1 MWELIRINKRKSLFV
16 LILMFILM
24 VSFSGAIGA
33 GFYTYY
39 GGINIDWVPGMLWG
53 ALIGIL
59 LWAVQA
65 AVAYFAGDDIVLH
78 FNMAVVVTP
87 ESYPQLY
94 NIVEEMKIA
103 AGLAVMPE
111 IYIVQSEGLNAFAT
125 GIRPEKTAIC
135 VTRGLVENLTRD
147 ELQGV
152 IAHEMSHI
160 LNRDVLFMTFAGVML
175 GTITM
180 LSNVM
185 LRGTVF
191 ANSNSRRSRK
201 KGGFSG
207 GHPLV
212 ILIILLF
219 AIVAPILARIF
230 YFTISKKREY
240 LADASAARLTRYPIG
255 LASALEKIAKH
266 SSVDFVSKITA
277 PMFIVNPRFTGGDE
291 DSLFAAST
299 HPPIYKRIA
308 ILTQLQHS
316 GKVSLE
322 NYQKLYEKE
331 LETSGLFSKTTLESD
346 KSEAARAES
355 TEKITEFTESRK
367 DVADVI
373 LANTGFKILTCE
385 CGLKIKLPPSDLRMK
400 VICPRCRK
408 ELSVSGESA
417 AMSGNGGNELVFMR
431 KNKNSWESFPCQCG
445 KFTFQL
451 SPLFRGTYAVCKR
464 CGTKVKIEYP
474 E

>member
-24 VSFSGAIGA
+24 VSLSGAIGA
-33 GFYTYY
+33 GFYSF
-39 GGINIDWVPGMLWG
+39 DWVKGMLWG

-59 LWAVQA
+59 LWAIQA

-111 IYIVQSEGLNAFAT
+111 IYIIESTGMNAFAT

-135 VTRGLVENLTRD
+135 VTRGLVENLNRD
-147 ELQGV
+147 EIQGV

-191 ANSNSRRSRK
+191 ANSGNRRSRK

-207 GHPLV
+207 GHPV
-212 ILIILLF
+212 MILIILLF
-219 AIVAPILARIF
+219 AIVAPVLARIF

-240 LADASAARLTRYPIG
+240 LADASAARLTRYPVG
-255 LASALEKIAKH
+255 LASALQKIAKH

-277 PMFIVNPRFTGGDE
+277 PMFIVNPQFAGADE
-291 DSLFAAST
+291 DSVFSGST
-299 HPPIYKRIA
+299 HPPVYKRIA
-308 ILTQLQHS
+308 ILTQLQHG

-331 LETSGLFSKTTLESD
+331 LSTSGLFSKTTLESD
-346 KSEAARAES
+346 KSEAVRAES
-355 TEKITEFTESRK
+355 TEKFTESRT

-373 LANTGFKILTCE
+373 LANTGFKIVTCE

-400 VICPRCRK
+400 VVCPRCRK
-408 ELSVSGESA
+408 EVSVSEQSTA
-417 AMSGNGGNELVFMR
+417 ATENGGDELVFRR

-464 CGTKVKIEYP
+464 CKTKVRIEYP

>member
-24 VSFSGAIGA
+24 VSLSGAIGA
-33 GFYTYY
+33 GFYS
-39 GGINIDWVPGMLWG
+39 IDWVKGMLWG
-53 ALIGIL
+53 ALIGVL
-59 LWAVQA
+59 LWAVQS

-111 IYIVQSEGLNAFAT
+111 IYIIESHGLNAFAT
-125 GIRPEKTAIC
+125 GIRSEKTAIC
-135 VTRGLVENLTRD
+135 VTRGLVENLNRD
-147 ELQGV
+147 EIQGV

-185 LRGTVF
+185 LRGTVA
-191 ANSNSRRSRK
+191 ANSSNRRSRK

-207 GHPLV
+207 GHPVV
-212 ILIILLF
+212 ILVILLF

-277 PMFIVNPRFTGGDE
+277 PMFIVNPHFAGVDE
-291 DSLFAAST
+291 DSLFSAST

-308 ILTQLQHS
+308 ILTQLQHG

-331 LETSGLFSKTTLESD
+331 LSTSGLFSKTTLESD
-346 KSEAARAES
+346 KSEAVRAES
-355 TEKITEFTESRK
+355 TEKFTESRT
-367 DVADVI
+367 DVADII
-373 LANTGFKILTCE
+373 LANTGFKIVTCE

-400 VICPRCRK
+400 VVCPRCRK
-408 ELSVSGESA
+408 ELSVSGENNA
-417 AMSGNGGNELVFMR
+417 AATGNGGDELVFKR

-445 KFTFQL
+445 NFTFQL
-451 SPLFRGTYAVCKR
+451 SPLFRGTYVVCKR
-464 CGTKVKIEYP
+464 CKTKVQIEYP

>member
-24 VSFSGAIGA
+24 VSLSGAIGA
-33 GFYTYY
+33 GFYS
-39 GGINIDWVPGMLWG
+39 IDWVKGMLWG
-53 ALIGIL
+53 ALIGVL
-59 LWAVQA
+59 LWAVQST
-65 AVAYFAGDDIVLH
+65 VAYFAGDDIVLH

-111 IYIVQSEGLNAFAT
+111 IYIIESHGLNAFAT
-125 GIRPEKTAIC
+125 GIRSEKTAIC
-135 VTRGLVENLTRD
+135 VTRGLVENLNRD
-147 ELQGV
+147 EIQGV

-185 LRGTVF
+185 LRGTVA
-191 ANSNSRRSRK
+191 ANSSNRRSRK
-201 KGGFSG
+201 KEGFSG
-207 GHPLV
+207 GHPVV
-212 ILIILLF
+212 ILVILLF

-277 PMFIVNPRFTGGDE
+277 PMFIVNPHFAGVDE
-291 DSLFAAST
+291 DSLFSAST

-308 ILTQLQHS
+308 ILTQLQHG

-331 LETSGLFSKTTLESD
+331 LSTSGLFSKRTLESD
-346 KSEAARAES
+346 KSEAVRAES
-355 TEKITEFTESRK
+355 TEKFTESRT
-367 DVADVI
+367 DVADII
-373 LANTGFKILTCE
+373 LANTGFKIVTCE

-400 VICPRCRK
+400 VVCPRCRK
-408 ELSVSGESA
+408 ELSVSGENNA
-417 AMSGNGGNELVFMR
+417 AATGNGGDELVFKR

-445 KFTFQL
+445 NFTFQL
-451 SPLFRGTYAVCKR
+451 SPLFRGTYVVCKR
-464 CGTKVKIEYP
+464 CKTKVQIEYP

>member
-24 VSFSGAIGA
+24 VSLSGAVGA
-33 GFYTYY
+33 GFYYA
-39 GGINIDWVPGMLWG
+39 DWVKGMLWG
-53 ALIGIL
+53 ALIGVF
-59 LWAVQA
+59 LWAIQS

-103 AGLAVMPE
+103 AGLSVMPE
-111 IYIVQSEGLNAFAT
+111 IYIIESPGMNAFAT
-125 GIRPEKTAIC
+125 GIRQEKTAIC
-135 VTRGLVENLTRD
+135 VTRGLVENLNRD
-147 ELQGV
+147 EIQGV

-185 LRGTVF
+185 LRGTVA
-191 ANSNSRRSRK
+191 ANSSNRRSRK

-207 GHPLV
+207 GHPVMILV
-212 ILIILLF
+212 LLLF
-219 AIVAPILARIF
+219 AIVAPVLARIF

-240 LADASAARLTRYPIG
+240 LADASAARLTRYPVG
-255 LASALEKIAKH
+255 LASALEKIAKQ
-266 SSVDFVSKITA
+266 SYVDFVSKITA
-277 PMFIVNPRFTGGDE
+277 PMFIVNPHFAGGDE
-291 DSLFAAST
+291 DSLFSAST

-308 ILTQLQHS
+308 ILTQLQH
-316 GKVSLE
+316 GGRVSLE

-331 LETSGLFSKTTLESD
+331 LSTSGLFSKTALESD
-346 KSEAARAES
+346 KSEAVRAES
-355 TEKITEFTESRK
+355 TEKFTESRT
-367 DVADVI
+367 DVADII
-373 LANTGFKILTCE
+373 LANTGFKIVTCE

-400 VICPRCRK
+400 VVCPRCRK
-408 ELSVSGESA
+408 ELSLSGQNA
-417 AMSGNGGNELVFMR
+417 AATKDDGNELVFKR
-431 KNKNSWESFPCQCG
+431 KNRNSWESFPCQCG

-451 SPLFRGTYAVCKR
+451 SPLFRGSYVVCKS
-464 CGTKVKIEYP
+464 CKTKVKIEYP

>member
-24 VSFSGAIGA
+24 VSLSGAIGA
-33 GFYTYY
+33 GLYSV
-39 GGINIDWVPGMLWG
+39 DWVSGMLWG
-53 ALIGIL
+53 AFIGVI
-59 LWAVQA
+59 LWAIQA

-103 AGLAVMPE
+103 AGLSVMPE
-111 IYIVQSEGLNAFAT
+111 IYIVQSTGLNAFAT

-135 VTRGLVENLTRD
+135 VTSGLIENLTRD

-185 LRGTVF
+185 LKGTIL
-191 ANSNSRRSRK
+191 SNSENRRSRK

-207 GHPLV
+207 GHPAV
-212 ILIILLF
+212 ILIVLLF

-255 LASALEKIAKH
+255 LASALQKIAKH

-277 PMFIVNPRFTGGDE
+277 PMFIVNPHFTGGDE
-291 DSLFAAST
+291 DSLFSAST

-308 ILTQLQHS
+308 ILTQLQQ
-316 GKVSLE
+316 GGTVSLE
-322 NYQKLYEKE
+322 NYQRIYEKE
-331 LETSGLFSKTTLESD
+331 LETSGLFSKTTLNSD
-346 KSEAARAES
+346 KSESVRAERAD
-355 TEKITEFTESRK
+355 KITESRK
-367 DVADVI
+367 DIADVI
-373 LANTGFKILTCE
+373 LANTGFKIVTCE

-400 VICPRCRK
+400 IVCPRCRK
-408 ELSVSGESA
+408 ELSVSSSENAGQQTTNEV
-417 AMSGNGGNELVFMR
+417 NELVFKR
-431 KNKNSWESFPCQCG
+431 KNKTSWESFPCQCG
-445 KFTFQL
+445 RFTFQL
-451 SPLFRGTYAVCKR
+451 SPLFRGTYVICRHCK
-464 CGTKVKIEYP
+464 TKVKIEYP

>member
-16 LILMFILM
+16 LILMFIIL
-24 VSFSGAIGA
+24 VSLSGAIGA
-33 GFYTYY
+33 GFYAA
-39 GGINIDWVPGMLWG
+39 DWVTGMLWG
-53 ALIGIL
+53 AFIGVI
-59 LWAVQA
+59 LWAIQA

-111 IYIVQSEGLNAFAT
+111 IYIVQSSGLNAFAT

-135 VTRGLVENLTRD
+135 VTSGLVENLTRD

-185 LRGTVF
+185 LRGTVL
-191 ANSNSRRSRK
+191 ANSNNRRSRK

-207 GHPLV
+207 GHPIV
-212 ILIILLF
+212 ILIILIF

-255 LASALEKIAKH
+255 LASALHKIAKH

-277 PMFIVNPRFTGGDE
+277 PMFIVNPQFSGTDE
-291 DSLFAAST
+291 DSLFSAST
-299 HPPIYKRIA
+299 HPPIYKRIE
-308 ILTQLQHS
+308 ILTQLQHG

-322 NYQKLYEKE
+322 NYQRIYEKE
-331 LETSGLFSKTTLESD
+331 LETSGLFSKTSLESD
-346 KSEAARAES
+346 KSEAVRTES
-355 TEKITEFTESRK
+355 TEKITESRK

-400 VICPRCRK
+400 VVCPRCRK
-408 ELSVSGESA
+408 ELSVSGETA
-417 AMSGNGGNELVFMR
+417 PKAGNDGNELVFTR

-464 CGTKVKIEYP
+464 CGTKIKIEYP

>member
-16 LILMFILM
+16 LILMFILL
-24 VSFSGAIGA
+24 VSLSGAVGA
-33 GFYTYY
+33 GFYTA
-39 GGINIDWVPGMLWG
+39 DWVTGMLWG
-53 ALIGIL
+53 AFIGVI
-59 LWAVQA
+59 LWAVQS

-111 IYIVQSEGLNAFAT
+111 IYIIESPGLNAFAT
-125 GIRPEKTAIC
+125 GIRSEKTAIC
-135 VTRGLVENLTRD
+135 VTRGLVENLNRD
-147 ELQGV
+147 EIQGV

-185 LRGTVF
+185 LRGTVL
-191 ANSNSRRSRK
+191 ANSENRRSRK

-207 GHPLV
+207 GHPAVILV
-212 ILIILLF
+212 ILIF
-219 AIVAPILARIF
+219 AVVAPILARIF

-255 LASALEKIAKH
+255 LASALEKIAKR

-277 PMFIVNPRFTGGDE
+277 PMFIVNPHFTGGDE
-291 DSLFAAST
+291 DSLFSAST

-308 ILTQLQHS
+308 ILTQLQHG

-331 LETSGLFSKTTLESD
+331 LASSGLFSKTTLESD
-346 KSEAARAES
+346 KSEAVRAES
-355 TEKITEFTESRK
+355 TEKFTESRT

-373 LANTGFKILTCE
+373 LANTGFKIVTCE
-385 CGLKIKLPPSDLRMK
+385 CGLKIKLPPSDMRMK
-400 VICPRCRK
+400 VVCPRCRK
-408 ELSVSGESA
+408 EVSLSGRDA
-417 AMSGNGGNELVFMR
+417 AAAENDGDELVFKR
-431 KNKNSWESFPCQCG
+431 KNKNSWESFPCRCG
-445 KFTFQL
+445 NFTFQL
-451 SPLFRGTYAVCKR
+451 SPLFRGSYVVCKR
-464 CGTKVKIEYP
+464 CKTKVRIEYP

>member
-24 VSFSGAIGA
+24 VSFAGAVGA
-33 GFYTYY
+33 GFYPENYLT
-39 GGINIDWVPGMLWG
+39 GILWG
-53 ALIGIL
+53 AFIGVI

-111 IYIVQSEGLNAFAT
+111 IYIIESPGLNAFAT
-125 GIRPEKTAIC
+125 GIRSEKTAIC
-135 VTRGLVENLTRD
+135 VTRGLVENLNRD
-147 ELQGV
+147 EIQGV

-180 LSNVM
+180 LSHVM
-185 LRGTVF
+185 LRGTAF
-191 ANSNSRRSRK
+191 TNSNNRRSRK
-201 KGGFSG
+201 KGGLPG
-207 GHPLV
+207 GHPIV

-277 PMFIVNPRFTGGDE
+277 PMFIVNPHFAGVDE
-291 DSLFAAST
+291 DSLFSAST

-308 ILTQLQHS
+308 ILTQLQHG

-331 LETSGLFSKTTLESD
+331 LSTSGLFSKTTLESD
-346 KSEAARAES
+346 KSEAVRAES
-355 TEKITEFTESRK
+355 TEKFTESRT
-367 DVADVI
+367 DVADII
-373 LANTGFKILTCE
+373 LANTGFKIVTCE
-385 CGLKIKLPPSDLRMK
+385 CGLKIKLPPSDIRMK
-400 VICPRCRK
+400 VVCPRCRK
-408 ELSVSGESA
+408 EVSVSGRSA
-417 AMSGNGGNELVFMR
+417 AAAENDGDELVFRR

-445 KFTFQL
+445 NFTFQL
-451 SPLFRGTYAVCKR
+451 SPLFRGTYVVCKR
-464 CGTKVKIEYP
+464 CKTKVKIEYP

>member
-16 LILMFILM
+16 LILMFILL
-24 VSFSGAIGA
+24 VSLSGAVGA
-33 GFYTYY
+33 GFYTA
-39 GGINIDWVPGMLWG
+39 DWVTGMLWG
-53 ALIGIL
+53 AFIGVI
-59 LWAVQA
+59 LWAVQS

-103 AGLAVMPE
+103 AGLAVTPE
-111 IYIVQSEGLNAFAT
+111 IYIIESPGLNAFAT
-125 GIRPEKTAIC
+125 GIRSEKTAIC
-135 VTRGLVENLTRD
+135 VTRGLVENLNRD
-147 ELQGV
+147 EIQGV

-185 LRGTVF
+185 LRGTVL
-191 ANSNSRRSRK
+191 ANSENRRSRK

-207 GHPLV
+207 GHPAVILV
-212 ILIILLF
+212 ILIF
-219 AIVAPILARIF
+219 AVVAPILARIF

-255 LASALEKIAKH
+255 LASALEKIAKR

-277 PMFIVNPRFTGGDE
+277 PMFIVNPHFTGGDE
-291 DSLFAAST
+291 DSLFSAST

-308 ILTQLQHS
+308 ILTQLQHG

-322 NYQKLYEKE
+322 NYQKHYEKE
-331 LETSGLFSKTTLESD
+331 LASSGLFSKTTLESD
-346 KSEAARAES
+346 KSEAVRAES
-355 TEKITEFTESRK
+355 TEKFTESRT

-373 LANTGFKILTCE
+373 LANTGFKIVTCE
-385 CGLKIKLPPSDLRMK
+385 CGLKIKLPPSDMRMK
-400 VICPRCRK
+400 VVCPRCRK
-408 ELSVSGESA
+408 EVSLSGRDA
-417 AMSGNGGNELVFMR
+417 AAAENDGDELVFKR
-431 KNKNSWESFPCQCG
+431 KNKNSWESFPCRCG
-445 KFTFQL
+445 NFTFQL
-451 SPLFRGTYAVCKR
+451 SPLFRGSYVVCKR
-464 CGTKVKIEYP
+464 CKTKVRIEYP

>member
-24 VSFSGAIGA
+24 VSFAGAVGA
-33 GFYTYY
+33 GFYPENYLT
-39 GGINIDWVPGMLWG
+39 GILWG
-53 ALIGIL
+53 AFIGVI

-111 IYIVQSEGLNAFAT
+111 IYIIESPGLNAFAT
-125 GIRPEKTAIC
+125 GIRSEKTAIC
-135 VTRGLVENLTRD
+135 VTRGLVETLNRD
-147 ELQGV
+147 EIQGV

-180 LSNVM
+180 LSHVM
-185 LRGTVF
+185 LRGTAF
-191 ANSNSRRSRK
+191 TNSNNRRSRK
-201 KGGFSG
+201 KGGLPG
-207 GHPLV
+207 GHPIV

-277 PMFIVNPRFTGGDE
+277 PMFIVNPHFAGVDE
-291 DSLFAAST
+291 DSLFSAST

-308 ILTQLQHS
+308 ILTQLQHG

-331 LETSGLFSKTTLESD
+331 LSTSGLFSKTTLESD
-346 KSEAARAES
+346 KSEAVRAES
-355 TEKITEFTESRK
+355 TEKFTESRT
-367 DVADVI
+367 DVADII
-373 LANTGFKILTCE
+373 LANTGFKIVTCE
-385 CGLKIKLPPSDLRMK
+385 CGLKIKLPPSDIRMK
-400 VICPRCRK
+400 VVCPRCRK
-408 ELSVSGESA
+408 EVSVSGRSA
-417 AMSGNGGNELVFMR
+417 AAAENDGDELVFRR

-445 KFTFQL
+445 NFTFQL
-451 SPLFRGTYAVCKR
+451 SPLFRGTYVVCKR
-464 CGTKVKIEYP
+464 CKTKVKIEYP

>member
-24 VSFSGAIGA
+24 VSLSGAIGA
-33 GFYTYY
+33 GFYTV
-39 GGINIDWVPGMLWG
+39 DWVKGMLWG
-53 ALIGIL
+53 AFIGAI
-59 LWAVQA
+59 LWAIQA

-78 FNMAVVVTP
+78 FNMAVIVTP

-111 IYIVQSEGLNAFAT
+111 IYIIESPGLNAFAT
-125 GIRPEKTAIC
+125 GIRSEKTAIC
-135 VTRGLVENLTRD
+135 VTRGLVENLNRD
-147 ELQGV
+147 EIQGV

-185 LRGTVF
+185 LRGTVA
-191 ANSNSRRSRK
+191 ANSSNRRSRK

-207 GHPLV
+207 GHPVV
-212 ILIILLF
+212 ILVILLF

-277 PMFIVNPRFTGGDE
+277 PMFIVSPHFTGGDE
-291 DSLFAAST
+291 DSLFSAST

-308 ILTQLQHS
+308 ILTQLQHG

-331 LETSGLFSKTTLESD
+331 LASSGLFSKTTLESD
-346 KSEAARAES
+346 KSEAVIAES
-355 TEKITEFTESRK
+355 TEKFTESR
-367 DVADVI
+367 
-373 LANTGFKILTCE
+373 TPFSTSC
-385 CGLKIKLPPSDLRMK
+385 
-400 VICPRCRK
+400 
-408 ELSVSGESA
+408 
-417 AMSGNGGNELVFMR
+417 
-431 KNKNSWESFPCQCG
+431 
-445 KFTFQL
+445 
-451 SPLFRGTYAVCKR
+451 
-464 CGTKVKIEYP
+464 
-474 E
+474 

>member
-24 VSFSGAIGA
+24 VSLSGAVGA
-33 GFYTYY
+33 GFYAA
-39 GGINIDWVPGMLWG
+39 DWVTGMLWG
-53 ALIGIL
+53 ALIGVI
-59 LWAVQA
+59 LWAVQS

-111 IYIVQSEGLNAFAT
+111 IYIVQSAGLNAFAT
-125 GIRPEKTAIC
+125 GIRSEKTAIC
-135 VTRGLVENLTRD
+135 VTSGLVENLNRD

-185 LRGTVF
+185 LRGTVLS
-191 ANSNSRRSRK
+191 NSNNRRSRK

-207 GHPLV
+207 GHPVV

-255 LASALEKIAKH
+255 LASALQKIAKH

-277 PMFIVNPRFTGGDE
+277 PMFIVNPRFAGGDE

-308 ILTQLQHS
+308 ILTQLQHG

-331 LETSGLFSKTTLESD
+331 LETSGLFSKTSLESD
-346 KSEAARAES
+346 KSEAVRAES
-355 TEKITEFTESRK
+355 AEKITEFTESRK
-367 DVADVI
+367 EVADVI

-400 VICPRCRK
+400 VVCPRCRK

-417 AMSGNGGNELVFMR
+417 LAAENGGNELVFRR

-445 KFTFQL
+445 NFTFQL

>member
-24 VSFSGAIGA
+24 VSFSGAVGA
-33 GFYTYY
+33 GFYPENYLT
-39 GGINIDWVPGMLWG
+39 GMLWG
-53 ALIGIL
+53 ALIGVI

-111 IYIVQSEGLNAFAT
+111 IYIIESPGLNAFAT
-125 GIRPEKTAIC
+125 GIRSEKTAIC
-135 VTRGLVENLTRD
+135 VTRGLVENLNRD
-147 ELQGV
+147 EIQGV

-180 LSNVM
+180 LSHVM
-185 LRGTVF
+185 LRGTAF
-191 ANSNSRRSRK
+191 ANSSNRRSRK
-201 KGGFSG
+201 KGGLPG
-207 GHPLV
+207 GHPAV
-212 ILIILLF
+212 ILVILLF

-255 LASALEKIAKH
+255 LASALQKIAKH

-277 PMFIVNPRFTGGDE
+277 PMFIVNPHFTGGDE
-291 DSLFAAST
+291 DSLFSAST

-308 ILTQLQHS
+308 ILTQLQQ
-316 GKVSLE
+316 GGTVSLE
-322 NYQKLYEKE
+322 NYQKIYAKE
-331 LETSGLFSKTTLESD
+331 IGKRNLFSSSSLAGDSR
-346 KSEAARAES
+346 AAVRAES
-355 TEKITEFTESRK
+355 TEKFTESRT
-367 DVADVI
+367 DVADII
-373 LANTGFKILTCE
+373 LANTGFKIVTCE

-400 VICPRCRK
+400 IICPRCRK
-408 ELSVSGESA
+408 EVSVSGENNA
-417 AMSGNGGNELVFMR
+417 AAAENGENELVFTR

-451 SPLFRGTYAVCKR
+451 SPLFRGTNVVCKH
-464 CGTKVKIEYP
+464 CKTKVRIEYP

>member
-16 LILMFILM
+16 LILMFILL
-24 VSFSGAIGA
+24 VSLSGAIGA
-33 GFYTYY
+33 GFYAA
-39 GGINIDWVPGMLWG
+39 DWVTGMLWG
-53 ALIGIL
+53 AFIGVI
-59 LWAVQA
+59 LWAIQA

-111 IYIVQSEGLNAFAT
+111 IYIVQSSGLNAFAT

-135 VTRGLVENLTRD
+135 VTSGLVENLTRD

-185 LRGTVF
+185 LRGTVL
-191 ANSNSRRSRK
+191 ANSNNRRSRK

-207 GHPLV
+207 GHPIV
-212 ILIILLF
+212 ILIILIF

-255 LASALEKIAKH
+255 LASALQKIAKH

-277 PMFIVNPRFTGGDE
+277 PMFIVNPQFSGADE
-291 DSLFAAST
+291 DSLFSAST
-299 HPPIYKRIA
+299 HPPIYKRIE
-308 ILTQLQHS
+308 ILTQLQHG

-322 NYQKLYEKE
+322 NYQRIYEKE
-331 LETSGLFSKTTLESD
+331 LETSGLFSKTSLESD
-346 KSEAARAES
+346 KSEAVRTES
-355 TEKITEFTESRK
+355 TEKITESRK

-400 VICPRCRK
+400 VVCPRCRK

-417 AMSGNGGNELVFMR
+417 PKAGNDGNDGNELVFTR

-464 CGTKVKIEYP
+464 CGTKIKIEYP

>member
-24 VSFSGAIGA
+24 VSLSGAVGA
-33 GFYTYY
+33 GFYTV
-39 GGINIDWVPGMLWG
+39 DWVTGMIWG
-53 ALIGIL
+53 ALIGVV

-103 AGLAVMPE
+103 SGLQVMPE
-111 IYIVQSEGLNAFAT
+111 IYIVQSSGLNAFAT
-125 GIRPEKTAIC
+125 GIRREKTAIC
-135 VTRGLVENLTRD
+135 VTSGLVENLTRD

-160 LNRDVLFMTFAGVML
+160 MNRDVLFMTFAGVML

-185 LRGTVF
+185 LKGTVF
-191 ANSNSRRSRK
+191 ANSENKRSRK

-207 GHPLV
+207 GHPAV
-212 ILIILLF
+212 IIVVLLF
-219 AIVAPILARIF
+219 AVIAPVLARIF

-255 LASALEKIAKH
+255 LASALQKIAKH
-266 SSVDFVSKITA
+266 SSIDFVSKITA
-277 PMFIVNPRFTGGDE
+277 PMFIVNPQFAADD
-291 DSLFAAST
+291 DSLFSAST
-299 HPPIYKRIA
+299 HPPVYKRIA
-308 ILTQLQHS
+308 ILTQLQHG

-322 NYQKLYEKE
+322 TYQRIYEKE
-331 LETSGLFSKTTLESD
+331 LEASGLFSKTTLETD
-346 KSEAARAES
+346 KSEAVRAES
-355 TEKITEFTESRK
+355 AEKISESRK
-367 DVADVI
+367 DLADVI
-373 LANTGFKILTCE
+373 LANAGFKIATCE

-400 VICPRCRK
+400 VVCPRCRK
-408 ELSVSGESA
+408 EISVSGSNA
-417 AMSGNGGNELVFMR
+417 APVGNGEDGLVFKR
-431 KNKNSWESFPCQCG
+431 KNVNSWESFPCQCG
-445 KFTFQL
+445 RFTFQL
-451 SPLFRGTYAVCKR
+451 SPLFRGTSVVCR
-464 CGTKVKIEYP
+464 HCRTKVRIEYP

>member
-24 VSFSGAIGA
+24 VSFSGAVGA
-33 GFYTYY
+33 GFYPENYLT
-39 GGINIDWVPGMLWG
+39 GILWG
-53 ALIGIL
+53 AFIGVI

-111 IYIVQSEGLNAFAT
+111 IYIIESPGLNAFAT
-125 GIRPEKTAIC
+125 GIRSEKTAIC
-135 VTRGLVENLTRD
+135 VTRGLVENLSRD
-147 ELQGV
+147 EIQGV

-180 LSNVM
+180 LSHVM
-185 LRGTVF
+185 LRGTAF
-191 ANSNSRRSRK
+191 ANSNNRRSRK
-201 KGGFSG
+201 KGGLPG
-207 GHPLV
+207 GHPIV
-212 ILIILLF
+212 ILVILLF

-255 LASALEKIAKH
+255 LASALEKIAKR

-277 PMFIVNPRFTGGDE
+277 PMFIVNPHFAGVDE
-291 DSLFAAST
+291 DSLFSAST

-308 ILTQLQHS
+308 ILTQLQHG

-331 LETSGLFSKTTLESD
+331 LSTSGLFSKTTLNSD
-346 KSEAARAES
+346 KSEAVRAES
-355 TEKITEFTESRK
+355 TEKFTESRT
-367 DVADVI
+367 DVADII
-373 LANTGFKILTCE
+373 LANTGFKIVTCE

-400 VICPRCRK
+400 VVCPRCRK
-408 ELSVSGESA
+408 EVSVSGQSA
-417 AMSGNGGNELVFMR
+417 AATENDGDELVFRR

-445 KFTFQL
+445 NFTFQL
-451 SPLFRGTYAVCKR
+451 SPLFRGTYVVCKR
-464 CGTKVKIEYP
+464 CKTKVRIEYP

>member
-24 VSFSGAIGA
+24 VSLSGAIGA
-33 GFYTYY
+33 GFYPENYLT
-39 GGINIDWVPGMLWG
+39 GILWG
-53 ALIGIL
+53 AFIGII
-59 LWAVQA
+59 LWVIQA

-111 IYIVQSEGLNAFAT
+111 IYIIESPGLNAFAT
-125 GIRPEKTAIC
+125 GIRSEKTAIC
-135 VTRGLVENLTRD
+135 VTRGLVENLNRD
-147 ELQGV
+147 EIQGV

-180 LSNVM
+180 LSHVM
-185 LRGTVF
+185 LRGTAF
-191 ANSNSRRSRK
+191 ANSNNRRSRK

-207 GHPLV
+207 GHPVVILV
-212 ILIILLF
+212 ILIF

-255 LASALEKIAKH
+255 LASALEKIAKR

-277 PMFIVNPRFTGGDE
+277 PMFIVNPHFAGGDE
-291 DSLFAAST
+291 DSLFSAST

-308 ILTQLQHS
+308 ILTQLQHG

-331 LETSGLFSKTTLESD
+331 LSTSGLFSKTTLESD
-346 KSEAARAES
+346 KSEAVRAES
-355 TEKITEFTESRK
+355 TEKLTGSRT

-400 VICPRCRK
+400 VVCPRCRK
-408 ELSVSGESA
+408 ELSVSGQSVAVTE
-417 AMSGNGGNELVFMR
+417 NGGNELVFRR
-431 KNKNSWESFPCQCG
+431 KNKNSWESFPCRCG
-445 KFTFQL
+445 NFTFQL
-451 SPLFRGTYAVCKR
+451 SPLFRGTYVVCKR
-464 CGTKVKIEYP
+464 CKTKVKIEYP

>member
-24 VSFSGAIGA
+24 VSLSGAIGA
-33 GFYTYY
+33 GFYSF
-39 GGINIDWVPGMLWG
+39 DWVKGMLWG

-59 LWAVQA
+59 LWAIQS

-111 IYIVQSEGLNAFAT
+111 IYIIESTGMNAFAT
-125 GIRPEKTAIC
+125 GIRPEKTAVC
-135 VTRGLVENLTRD
+135 VTRGLVENLDRD

-180 LSNVM
+180 LSNIM

-191 ANSNSRRSRK
+191 ANSGNRRSRK

-207 GHPLV
+207 GHPV
-212 ILIILLF
+212 MILIILLF
-219 AIVAPILARIF
+219 AIVAPVLARIF

-255 LASALEKIAKH
+255 LASALQKIAKH

-277 PMFIVNPRFTGGDE
+277 PMFIVNPQFAGADE
-291 DSLFAAST
+291 DSVFSGST
-299 HPPIYKRIA
+299 HPPVYKRIA
-308 ILTQLQHS
+308 ILTQLQHG

-331 LETSGLFSKTTLESD
+331 LSTSGLFSKTTLKSD
-346 KSEAARAES
+346 KSEAVRAES
-355 TEKITEFTESRK
+355 TGKFTESRT

-373 LANTGFKILTCE
+373 LANTGFKIVTCE

-400 VICPRCRK
+400 VVCPRCRK
-408 ELSVSGESA
+408 ELAVSGQSTA
-417 AMSGNGGNELVFMR
+417 ATGNGGDELVFKR

-464 CGTKVKIEYP
+464 CKTKVRIEYP

>member
-24 VSFSGAIGA
+24 VSLSGAIGA
-33 GFYTYY
+33 GFYSF
-39 GGINIDWVPGMLWG
+39 DWVKGMLWG

-59 LWAVQA
+59 LWAIQA

-111 IYIVQSEGLNAFAT
+111 IYIIESTGMNAFAT
-125 GIRPEKTAIC
+125 GIRPEKTAVC
-135 VTRGLVENLTRD
+135 VTRGLVENLNRD
-147 ELQGV
+147 EIQGV

-191 ANSNSRRSRK
+191 ANSGNRRSRK

-207 GHPLV
+207 GHPV
-212 ILIILLF
+212 MILIILLF
-219 AIVAPILARIF
+219 AIVAPVLARIF

-240 LADASAARLTRYPIG
+240 LADASAARLTRYPVG
-255 LASALEKIAKH
+255 LASALQKIAKH

-277 PMFIVNPRFTGGDE
+277 PMFIVNPQFAGADE
-291 DSLFAAST
+291 DSVFSGST
-299 HPPIYKRIA
+299 HPPVYKRIA
-308 ILTQLQHS
+308 ILTQLQHG

-331 LETSGLFSKTTLESD
+331 LSTSGLFSKTTLESD
-346 KSEAARAES
+346 KSEAVRAES
-355 TEKITEFTESRK
+355 TEKFTESRT

-373 LANTGFKILTCE
+373 LANTGFKIVTCE

-400 VICPRCRK
+400 VVCPRCRK
-408 ELSVSGESA
+408 ELAVSGQSTAET
-417 AMSGNGGNELVFMR
+417 GNGGDELVFRR

-464 CGTKVKIEYP
+464 CKTKVRIEYP

>member
-24 VSFSGAIGA
+24 VSFSGAVGA
-33 GFYTYY
+33 GFYPENYLT
-39 GGINIDWVPGMLWG
+39 GILWG
-53 ALIGIL
+53 AFIGLI

-111 IYIVQSEGLNAFAT
+111 IYIIESPGLNAFAT
-125 GIRPEKTAIC
+125 GIRSEKTAIC
-135 VTRGLVENLTRD
+135 VTRGLVENLNRD
-147 ELQGV
+147 EIQGV

-185 LRGTVF
+185 LRGTVA
-191 ANSNSRRSRK
+191 ANSNNRRSRK

-207 GHPLV
+207 GHPAV

-277 PMFIVNPRFTGGDE
+277 PMFIVNPHFAGVDE

-308 ILTQLQHS
+308 ILTQLQHG

-331 LETSGLFSKTTLESD
+331 LSTSGLFSKTTLNSD
-346 KSEAARAES
+346 KSEAVRAES
-355 TEKITEFTESRK
+355 TEKFTESRT
-367 DVADVI
+367 DVADII
-373 LANTGFKILTCE
+373 LANTGFKIVTCE

-400 VICPRCRK
+400 VVCPRCRK
-408 ELSVSGESA
+408 EVSVSGQSA
-417 AMSGNGGNELVFMR
+417 AATENDGDELVFRR

-445 KFTFQL
+445 NFTFQL
-451 SPLFRGTYAVCKR
+451 SPLFRGTYVVCKR
-464 CGTKVKIEYP
+464 CKTKVKIEYP

>member
-16 LILMFILM
+16 LILMFVLM
-24 VSFSGAIGA
+24 VSFSAAVGA
-33 GFYTYY
+33 GFYYADYVT
-39 GGINIDWVPGMLWG
+39 GMLWG
-53 ALIGIL
+53 ALIGVL

-65 AVAYFAGDDIVLH
+65 AVAYYAGDDIVLR

-103 AGLAVMPE
+103 AGLQFMPE
-111 IYIVQSEGLNAFAT
+111 IYIVQSPGLNAFAT
-125 GIRPEKTAIC
+125 GIRREKTAIC
-135 VTRGLVENLTRD
+135 VTSGLVENLTRD

-152 IAHEMSHI
+152 IAHEISHI

-180 LSNVM
+180 LSKFM
-185 LRGTVF
+185 LRGSVF
-191 ANSNSRRSRK
+191 ANSDCKRSQK
-201 KGGFSG
+201 KGGIAG
-207 GHPLV
+207 GHPAIILV
-212 ILIILLF
+212 VLLF
-219 AIVAPILARIF
+219 AVVAPILARIF

-255 LASALEKIAKH
+255 LASALHKIAAH
-266 SSVDFVSKITA
+266 SSVSFVSKITA
-277 PMFIVNPRFTGGDE
+277 PMFIVNPQFTGGDE
-291 DSLFAAST
+291 DSVFSGST
-299 HPPIYKRIA
+299 HPPLYKRIA
-308 ILTQLQHS
+308 ILTQLQHG

-322 NYQKLYEKE
+322 NYQKIYEKE

-346 KSEAARAES
+346 KSEAVRAES
-355 TEKITEFTESRK
+355 TEKINEFTESRK

-373 LANTGFKILTCE
+373 LANTGFKIITCE

-400 VICPRCRK
+400 VLCPRCAR
-408 ELSVSGESA
+408 ELSVSSPDTQVQAENGED
-417 AMSGNGGNELVFMR
+417 GLVFIR
-431 KNKNSWESFPCQCG
+431 KNKNSWESFPCRCG

-451 SPLFRGTYAVCKR
+451 SPLFRGTYVVCKR
-464 CGTKVKIEYP
+464 CKTKVKIEYP
-474 E
+474 S

>member
-24 VSFSGAIGA
+24 VSFSGAVGA
-33 GFYTYY
+33 GFYPDNYIT
-39 GGINIDWVPGMLWG
+39 GMLWG
-53 ALIGIL
+53 AFIGVI
-59 LWAVQA
+59 LWAIQA

-111 IYIVQSEGLNAFAT
+111 IYIIESPGLNAFAT
-125 GIRPEKTAIC
+125 GIRSEKTAIC
-135 VTRGLVENLTRD
+135 VTRGLVENLNRD
-147 ELQGV
+147 EIQGV

-180 LSNVM
+180 LSHVM
-185 LRGTVF
+185 LRGTAF
-191 ANSNSRRSRK
+191 ANSNNRRSRK
-201 KGGFSG
+201 KGGLPG
-207 GHPLV
+207 GHPIV

-277 PMFIVNPRFTGGDE
+277 PMFIVNPHFTGGDE
-291 DSLFAAST
+291 DSLFSAST

-308 ILTQLQHS
+308 ILTQLQHG

-331 LETSGLFSKTTLESD
+331 LSTSGLFSKTTLNSD
-346 KSEAARAES
+346 KSEAVRAES
-355 TEKITEFTESRK
+355 TEKFNESRT
-367 DVADVI
+367 DVADII
-373 LANTGFKILTCE
+373 LANTGFKIVTCE

-400 VICPRCRK
+400 VVCPRCRK
-408 ELSVSGESA
+408 EVSVSGQNA
-417 AMSGNGGNELVFMR
+417 AAAENDGDELVFRR
-431 KNKNSWESFPCQCG
+431 KNKNSWESFPCRCG
-445 KFTFQL
+445 NFTFQL
-451 SPLFRGTYAVCKR
+451 SPLFRGTYVVCKR
-464 CGTKVKIEYP
+464 CKTKVKIEYP

>member
-16 LILMFILM
+16 LILMFILL
-24 VSFSGAIGA
+24 VSLSGAIGA
-33 GFYTYY
+33 GFYAA
-39 GGINIDWVPGMLWG
+39 DWVTGMLWG
-53 ALIGIL
+53 AFIGVI
-59 LWAVQA
+59 LWAIQA

-111 IYIVQSEGLNAFAT
+111 IYIVQSSGLNAFAT

-135 VTRGLVENLTRD
+135 VTSGLVENLTRD

-185 LRGTVF
+185 LRGTVL
-191 ANSNSRRSRK
+191 ANSNNRRSRK

-207 GHPLV
+207 GHPIV
-212 ILIILLF
+212 ILIILIF

-255 LASALEKIAKH
+255 LASALQKIAKH

-277 PMFIVNPRFTGGDE
+277 PMFIVNPQFSGADE
-291 DSLFAAST
+291 DSLFSAST
-299 HPPIYKRIA
+299 HPPIYKRIE
-308 ILTQLQHS
+308 ILTQLQHG

-322 NYQKLYEKE
+322 NYQRIYEKE
-331 LETSGLFSKTTLESD
+331 LETSGLFSKTSLESD
-346 KSEAARAES
+346 KSEAVRTES
-355 TEKITEFTESRK
+355 TEKITESRK

-400 VICPRCRK
+400 VVCPRCRK
-408 ELSVSGESA
+408 ELSVSGETA
-417 AMSGNGGNELVFMR
+417 PKAGNDGNELVFTR

-464 CGTKVKIEYP
+464 CGTKIKIEYP

>member
-16 LILMFILM
+16 LILMFILL
-24 VSFSGAIGA
+24 VSLSGAVGA
-33 GFYTYY
+33 GFYYA
-39 GGINIDWVPGMLWG
+39 DWVKGMLWG
-53 ALIGIL
+53 ALIGVF
-59 LWAVQA
+59 LWAIQS

-103 AGLAVMPE
+103 AGLSVMPE
-111 IYIVQSEGLNAFAT
+111 IYIIESPGMNAFAT
-125 GIRPEKTAIC
+125 GIRQEKTAIC
-135 VTRGLVENLTRD
+135 VTRGLVENLNRD
-147 ELQGV
+147 EIQGV

-185 LRGTVF
+185 LRGTVA
-191 ANSNSRRSRK
+191 ANSSNRRSRK

-207 GHPLV
+207 GHPVMILV
-212 ILIILLF
+212 LLLF
-219 AIVAPILARIF
+219 AIVAPVLARIF

-240 LADASAARLTRYPIG
+240 LADASAARLTRYPVG
-255 LASALEKIAKH
+255 LASALEKIAKQ
-266 SSVDFVSKITA
+266 SYVDFVNKITA
-277 PMFIVNPRFTGGDE
+277 PMFIVNPHFAGVDE
-291 DSLFAAST
+291 DSLFSAST

-308 ILTQLQHS
+308 ILTQLQH
-316 GKVSLE
+316 GGRVSLE

-331 LETSGLFSKTTLESD
+331 LSTSGLFSKTALESD
-346 KSEAARAES
+346 KSEAVRAES
-355 TEKITEFTESRK
+355 TEKFTESRT
-367 DVADVI
+367 DVADII
-373 LANTGFKILTCE
+373 LANTGFKIVTCE

-400 VICPRCRK
+400 VVCPRCRK
-408 ELSVSGESA
+408 ELSLSGQNA
-417 AMSGNGGNELVFMR
+417 AATKDDGNELVFKR
-431 KNKNSWESFPCQCG
+431 KNRNSWESFPCQCG

-451 SPLFRGTYAVCKR
+451 SPLFRGSYVVCKS
-464 CGTKVKIEYP
+464 CKTKVKIEYP